1 MLDPTTMQYLMT
13 TLVALALT
21 GVVYALIYPYV
32 SGDRQKDKRV
42 SAVADSR
49 SRKPGV
55 SNSAE
60 AQANR
65 KKNVSDS
72 LKEIEI
78 RQKAKEKITMRLRLQ
93 RAGLT
98 ITPRDFYMMSAMS
111 GVIMG
116 GAAYA
121 AFGLAPEVA
130 LVVAF
135 VGSFGFPRLVLNK
148 MTKRRQH
155 KFLTELANAID
166 VIVRGIKTG
175 LPLNECLQ
183 ILARESPE
191 PLASEFREV
200 VDQQRMGVTLGECLE
215 RMGDRMPL
223 AEIRFLTIVISI
235 QQQAGGNLSEA
246 LSNLS
251 GVLRDRFMLSMKVK
265 ALSAEAKASA
275 IVLASLP
282 PGVMCMVYL
291 SSPNYIMPLFTTQ
304 TGNFLVAFGGVWMLT
319 GILIMRKMINF
330 KF

>member
-1 MLDPTTMQYLMT
+1 MLDPTTMQYLMAM
-13 TLVALALT
+13 LVALALA

-42 SAVADSR
+42 SAVAESR
-49 SRKPGV
+49 SRKPGA
-55 SNSAE
+55 SNTAE
-60 AQANR
+60 AHANR
-65 KKNVSDS
+65 KKNVSES

-93 RAGLT
+93 RAGLH
-98 ITPRDFYMMSAMS
+98 ISPRDFYMISAIS
-111 GVIMG
+111 GVVAG
-116 GAAYA
+116 GIAFAV
-121 AFGLAPEVA
+121 FGLAPEIA

-251 GVLRDRFMLSMKVK
+251 GVLRDRFMLAMKVK

-275 IVLASLP
+275 MVLGALP
-282 PGVMCMVYL
+282 PGVMTMVYL